1 MQVITDLVKNIQL
14 IAVVIVLTLL
24 VFTGAGIY
32 LLRIKKKVVVEKN
45 LNYSQ
50 FQRKEIMD
58 YVPIGDVTEDM
69 LVSDVGKR
77 FMGAMKC

>member
-14 IAVVIVLTLL
+14 IAVVIVLILL

-45 LNYSQ
+45 LDYSQ

-58 YVPIGDVTEDM
+58 
-69 LVSDVGKR
+69 
-77 FMGAMKC
+77 